1 MGEEQ
6 EDPMRYVK
14 LAGLVACLFVLAAT
28 AAEARQ
34 CFYKGELYSDGAAN
48 DLGQICDG
56 LTGSWKMS

>member
-6 EDPMRYVK
+6 EDPMRYFK
-14 LAGLVACLFVLAAT
+14 LASLAACLVIAAT
-28 AAEARQ
+28 TAEARQ

-56 LTGSWKMS
+56 LTGSWKTG